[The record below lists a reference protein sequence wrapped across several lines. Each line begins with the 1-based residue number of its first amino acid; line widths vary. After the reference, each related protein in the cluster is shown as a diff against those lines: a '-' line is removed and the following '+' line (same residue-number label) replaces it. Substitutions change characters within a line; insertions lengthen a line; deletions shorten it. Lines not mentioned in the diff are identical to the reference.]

1 MESEAPIEMK
11 SDESLKLAKW
21 PQKGAISV
29 QNLDL
34 RSRNG
39 MPLVLKSINFT
50 IGAGMKVGIVGRT
63 GAGKS
68 SIVQALLRLE
78 SQTRPLR

>member
-1 MESEAPIEMK
+1 MK

-34 RSRNG
+34 RYRNG

-68 SIVQALLRLE
+68 SIVQALLRLVE
-78 SQTRPLR
+78 PD